1 MYPRNEHR
9 ISMYNDSTVGAT
21 LRAARE
27 SLGLTVRDMAD
38 ITRIQPVWL
47 ECIEQDR
54 YGEMPAEVFI
64 RGFLRSYARELRLDE
79 EMVFEAYLAQ
89 TDQLRQE
96 EPVVVEEEM
105 DTVER
110 FLLARYPM
118 NSSSGRYLY
127 GAAVAAFVAVLAGVV
142 LALSSGVEPDAAAT
156 NFRVNDTTEA
166 WQPALD
172 NSSDWRRR

>member
-1 MYPRNEHR
+1 MHNH
-9 ISMYNDSTVGAT
+9 STVGAT
-21 LRAARE
+21 LRTARE

-54 YGEMPAEVFI
+54 YDEMPAEVFV

-79 EMVFEAYLAQ
+79 DAVFEAYLAQ
-89 TDQLRQE
+89 TGQFRAIQ
-96 EPVVVEEEM
+96 PVVIEETE
-105 DTVER
+105 TVDR
-110 FLLARYPM
+110 FAKARLAMPPPSSRYI
-118 NSSSGRYLY
+118 Y
-127 GAAVAAFVAVLAGVV
+127 GAAVAAFVALLAGVI
-142 LALSSGVEPDAAAT
+142 LALSTGVEPDAAAS
-156 NFRVNDTTEA
+156 NFRVNDTTDA